1 MVNRI
6 SVGGLQV
13 RPYFNRYSD
22 DALDLCD
29 VWAAYVPRAKVKL
42 DDVSKILG
50 LTGEPEGVDG
60 GQVEAMVLAGQI
72 EEVSRYCESDV
83 LSTYHVWFVY
93 ELFRGSITVKE
104 LDWCEAQ
111 IRDFVAA
118 GRRLNPHLSAAV
130 GISKGAETK
139 PNVSEADAPK
149 IQF

>member
-6 SVGGLQV
+6 SAGGMQV

-29 VWAAYVPRAKVKL
+29 VLGSYVPRAKVKL

-50 LTGEPEGVDG
+50 LGGKPEGVDG

-83 LSTYHVWFVY
+83 LNTYRVWVVY
-93 ELFRGSITVKE
+93 ELFRCSITAKE

-118 GRRLNPHLSAAV
+118 RKTANPHLSAAV
-130 GISKGAETK
+130 GIVKEVNAKLGTLLLG
-139 PNVSEADAPK
+139 
-149 IQF
+149 